1 MYPTKKSS
9 DPYYKQIS
17 VVTAIIFYFIIYNHM
32 PHLTQRNNQTDKQ
45 TGRPMTIYPLNL
57 SIWGHKN
64 ADFTYFVKV
73 TEWEKLLP
81 L

>member
-1 MYPTKKSS
+1 
-9 DPYYKQIS
+9 
-17 VVTAIIFYFIIYNHM
+17 M

-73 TEWEKLLP
+73 TE
-81 L
+81 